1 MQTFAIRVLMLS
13 VFLSVSLGLVACNR
27 SEPEAPV
34 STAPAES
41 APLASSEASAENPAL
56 WRLHAKG
63 NFSQILA
70 GIKNAL
76 QVAQFQLTGEENLA
90 KGLEKNK
97 HLFANEEWNT
107 IGFDNV
113 TALHFCSVVFNQEVF
128 NIDMDWSVLCPF
140 KVVAYTMKSA
150 PDQVTIV
157 MFKPTY
163 LMAKDSNKKAKDV
176 AKRIEDRITSAIK
189 EGLS

>member
-1 MQTFAIRVLMLS
+1 MKTWIDRTLALLLLCAALLSQTAAAANDS
-13 VFLSVSLGLVACNR
+13 
-27 SEPEAPV
+27 
-34 STAPAES
+34 
-41 APLASSEASAENPAL
+41 AL
-56 WRLHAKG
+56 WKYQAKG
-63 NFSQILA
+63 SFDAVVADIKRGLEA
-70 GIKNAL
+70 G
-76 QVAQFQLTGEENLA
+76 QFILTGEENLS
-90 KGLEKNK
+90 KGLENNK
-97 HLFANEEWNT
+97 HLFPDGQWNK
-107 IGFDNV
+107 IGFDHV
-113 TALHFCSVVFNQEVF
+113 TAIHFCSVVFNQEVF